1 MQELQ
6 NITYFDFLKNIC
18 KNVVIIIFTILIKE
32 FN

>member
-6 NITYFDFLKNIC
+6 NITHFDFLRNIR